1 MPVCVGYAIIEPAIS
16 PGNTMKL
23 KGIVR
28 GQVIELPLG
37 TELPDGT
44 EVTIDVE
51 QTAQHRDVQERLAKI
66 QQLFGCW
73 RDQPD
78 LMEIF
83 AQIDRDR
90 HADLGRSAEGR

>member
-1 MPVCVGYAIIEPAIS
+1 
-16 PGNTMKL
+16 MKL

-28 GQVIELPLG
+28 GQMIELPQI

-44 EVTIDVE
+44 EVTIDLTPTV
-51 QTAQHRDVQERLAKI
+51 QPLDVQERLAKI

-83 AQIDRDR
+83 AEIDRDR
-90 HADLGRSAEGR
+90 HTDLGRSVEGL

>member
-1 MPVCVGYAIIEPAIS
+1 
-16 PGNTMKL
+16 MKL

-28 GQVIELPLG
+28 GQIIELPQV

-44 EVTIDVE
+44 EVTIDLTPTV
-51 QTAQHRDVQERLAKI
+51 QSLDVQERLAKI

-83 AQIDRDR
+83 AEIDRDR
-90 HADLGRSAEGR
+90 HADLGRSVEGL